1 MQTPTDI
8 QFRKEKKTRVCVHIE
23 RAQKKL
29 HSTLCLPFQ
38 VILDVCMEQWDTFPF
53 TFCSPSRNCTHYFPV
68 FFCATGFFC
77 SLNRVWERD
86 RALIERGFFFVF
98 FIKMIWWVASH
109 RRILI
114 KRLIEIADFLGC
126 FKRQVNYTYRRLIY
140 TLSARNC
147 LGIVRLWLLLL
158 LLLVN
163 ESEKMLLTA

>member
-8 QFRKEKKTRVCVHIE
+8 QFKKEKKRVCVCTLRERKKNALNTLSAISSNTWCVHGTMRHISIYLLFTIT
-23 RAQKKL
+23 KL
-29 HSTLCLPFQ
+29 YTLFPRFFAP
-38 VILDVCMEQWDTFPF
+38 LD
-53 TFCSPSRNCTHYFPV
+53 
-68 FFCATGFFC
+68 FC

-114 KRLIEIADFLGC
+114 KRLIEVADFLGC

-147 LGIVRLWLLLL
+147 LGIVRLWLLLP
-158 LLLVN
+158 LLVVREN
-163 ESEKMLLTA
+163 VVDCIK